1 MEINYTGT
9 SALFHQFSLANRHL
23 QAAFAS
29 SNTQAVQALWDNDT
43 IRYVDAQS
51 PNSLLGRVKHFAFA
65 VMEYIPFVGIVVAFT
80 DRIFNGYVSLPP
92 QLKSEA
98 KTAVKN
104 TPKFESYR
112 FGSEPSVGLTDITR
126 RPANLLYKAL
136 FGKDPTTQ
144 PGSKALFAFLPSAK
158 WARNFLFGHWRD
170 KTFAVSAKGEETV
183 LFRNRKPVGKKNL
196 EKYLGK
202 NTFNISLHEIQAM
215 LSSQKICI
223 SPLIPKD
230 FYLGMKR
237 ALQSDGIIILPA
249 KDHKVPT
256 IGEILQADY
265 DAPSIWEKAFG
276 ITPSP
281 ENRRLHY
288 FQAYL
293 KAVKADPARHGFVT
307 DKGMLT
313 FEELEALTLYQL
325 AAMIVKTEDYYPLV
339 EDGYRL
345 AKREVGDKDAIRLI
359 SASGIRGFF
368 NTAKI
373 PGNNHHQIDKR
384 IMKNSFETA
393 LLSAGQGGYAI
404 FPAVGM
410 GVWGGDPEIYW
421 TAFLDAV
428 VSGAS
433 DLDTIF
439 VNPGHQK
446 SPDGAYKGYGG
457 EEFAMLLEKH
467 LQKHPTSK
475 NLRKI
480 VNLYDRKTD
489 LFLLARNLKKACPEK
504 TVSLF
509 NASDPDVTL
518 GSHVGEYV
526 NNIGHPPTTE
536 ENFAAAGTS
545 GLGFEDITHVLKDT
559 RRIIQM

>member
-9 SALFHQFSLANRHL
+9 STLLHPFSLANRHL
-23 QAAFAS
+23 KVAFAS
-29 SNTQAVQALWDNDT
+29 SSAQTVQALWDSST
-43 IRYVDAQS
+43 IRYVDANS
-51 PNSLLGRVKHFAFA
+51 PNSLLGRVKHFVFA
-65 VMEYIPFVGIVVAFT
+65 VMEYIPFVGIVVAFA

-92 QLKSEA
+92 HLKKEA
-98 KTAVKN
+98 KAAVEN
-104 TPKFESYR
+104 TPKFRTYH
-112 FGSEPSVGLTDITR
+112 FINDPSVRLTDITN
-126 RPANLLYKAL
+126 RPANLLFEAV

-144 PGSKALFAFLPSAK
+144 PGSGEYFAFLPSAK
-158 WARNFLFGHWRD
+158 WARNFLFGHQGD
-170 KTFAVSAKGEETV
+170 KTFAVSAKGKETV
-183 LFRNRKPVGKKNL
+183 LFRNGASMGKKKL

-202 NTFNISLHEIQAM
+202 NTFNISLYEIQAM
-215 LSSQKICI
+215 LNSQKICV
-223 SPLIPKD
+223 SSLIPKD
-230 FYLGMKR
+230 FYLGMKK
-237 ALQSDGIIILPA
+237 ALHNDGIIILPA
-249 KDHKVPT
+249 NDHRVPT
-256 IGEILQADY
+256 IGEIIRAEY
-265 DAPSIWEKAFG
+265 RPPSAWEKVSG
-276 ITPSP
+276 VQPSP
-281 ENRRLHY
+281 ENRSLHY
-288 FQAYL
+288 FQIYL
-293 KAVKADPARHGFVT
+293 REIKKDPARHGFVT

-313 FEELEALTLYQL
+313 FDQLESLTLYQL

-345 AKREVGDKDAIRLI
+345 AKRTVGDKDAIRLI

-368 NTAKI
+368 NTAKL
-373 PGNNHHQIDKR
+373 PGNDKHQMDCL
-384 IMKNSFETA
+384 IMKNTFEAA
-393 LLSAGQGGYAI
+393 LRSSGQGGYAV

-410 GVWGGDPEIYW
+410 GVWGGDPEVYW
-421 TAFLDAV
+421 KAFLDAV

-446 SPDGAYKGYGG
+446 SPTGAYKGYGG
-457 EEFAMLLEKH
+457 EEFALLLEEH
-467 LQKHPTSK
+467 LQKHPKNK

-489 LFLLARNLKKACPEK
+489 LILLARNLKKACPDK

-526 NNIGHPPTTE
+526 NNMGHPSTTE

-545 GLGFEDITHVLKDT
+545 GFGFEDITHVFKDLN
-559 RRIIQM
+559 RVIQF